1 MLFSRFFQMFRSSDN
16 SPQASGKQS
25 TIELILMAEAPP
37 MFIMRSMINLKPQT
51 KKGDM
56 SPDTSPNI
64 LTKTKLTTKKT
75 NLIFIY

>member
-1 MLFSRFFQMFRSSDN
+1 MFRGSDN

>member
-1 MLFSRFFQMFRSSDN
+1 
-16 SPQASGKQS
+16 
-25 TIELILMAEAPP
+25 MAEAPP

-51 KKGDM
+51 SNKKGDM

>member
-1 MLFSRFFQMFRSSDN
+1 
-16 SPQASGKQS
+16 
-25 TIELILMAEAPP
+25 MAEAPP